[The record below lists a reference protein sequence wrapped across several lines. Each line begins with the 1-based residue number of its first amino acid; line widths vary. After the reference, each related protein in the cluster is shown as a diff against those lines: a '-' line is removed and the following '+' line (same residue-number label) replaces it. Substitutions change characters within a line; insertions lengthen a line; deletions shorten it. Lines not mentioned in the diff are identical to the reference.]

1 MGSEIAARSR
11 ARTPPEREERE
22 ALFITGILYCCNELL
37 TKVVLTTGRAQQVC
51 SGGGTGGTYTGA
63 VIGLG
68 WMGMLYDLAQR
79 VTEVT
84 QEMID
89 RGDFAQS
96 ELGRRFEQDD
106 ATRPTPELQ
115 VHRRFLHHEHPG
127 DSGLPSSYSEALYN
141 RPEVTLVAAA
151 DRDRN
156 RLAAFEQRY
165 GPSGYG
171 GPTPRTYTDAAEML
185 ANERPE
191 IVAIATNTKGRAE
204 LTALAVSHGAKMILT
219 E

>member
-1 MGSEIAARSR
+1 MTSVERRLR
-11 ARTPPEREERE
+11 AIGLQLCTPPRGMP
-22 ALFITGILYCCNELL
+22 ATASATPSTCSVSGIGSVDNN
-37 TKVVLTTGRAQQVC
+37 
-51 SGGGTGGTYTGA
+51 TYTGA

-89 RGDFAQS
+89 RGDFAQA

-106 ATRPTPELQ
+106 TTRPTPELL

-141 RPEVTLVAAA
+141 RPEVTLSAAA
-151 DRDRN
+151 DRDSN

-165 GPSGYG
+165 GPAGYG
-171 GPTPRTYTDAAEML
+171 GPAPRTYTDAAEML
-185 ANERPE
+185 AVERPDV
-191 IVAIATNTKGRAE
+191 VAIATNTKGRAE
-204 LTALAVSHGAKMILT
+204 LTALAVSHGAKFILT